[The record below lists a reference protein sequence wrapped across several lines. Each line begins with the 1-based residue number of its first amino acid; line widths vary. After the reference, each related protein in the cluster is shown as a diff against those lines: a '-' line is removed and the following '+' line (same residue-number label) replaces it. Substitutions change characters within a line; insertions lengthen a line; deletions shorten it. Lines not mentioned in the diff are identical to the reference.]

1 MKNRKTVRILLAA
14 LLCCLLFG
22 VFAVSAYAGEP
33 ETHVVS
39 FWLEDG
45 VPYGGQEQEI
55 DDGAYAVVPPT
66 PEKENAVFLRWT
78 LEDGERFSF
87 RTPITAD
94 LDLYAE
100 WLPLGEGTTLTQIY
114 TVEFQVDGATV
125 SRQSVEAGQN
135 AIAPTGFDTPTG
147 KTFVAWDGDYTNVQG
162 DLMVEAI
169 LTDTVYTVVILGPD
183 DTVLDTQEIVHGG
196 AADLS
201 NLPELPHYTIDGE
214 HPYDGVTEGIV
225 SDGEI
230 RVNYLPDVYTVTFY
244 SGGEQ
249 FGEAQDVAYGG
260 VATFPEI
267 PAKENYIFIGWYLD
281 PADSSMYD
289 FNLPIENDL
298 DLFAKYIPIENKK
311 YTVTFL
317 NYDGSRYGGVQ
328 LIEEGQTAFVPGTP
342 VRDGYVFLGWLDE
355 DGGEFDFAT
364 PIESDTTVTALFRV
378 RTFTVTVMDGD
389 EVISEQAVRYG
400 ENAEEPEIPEK
411 EGAIFAGFDGSFTD
425 IRQDTVIRVR
435 YITRTFSVMF
445 FDAQQRKIGG
455 TQYVAYGESATAP
468 AAPALA
474 GYAFSGWSED
484 FSDVREDLVIFPV
497 FTPISYTVCFYDDEQ
512 LIGVET
518 VSYGESATG
527 VDAERE
533 NYLFIGW
540 RTETG
545 ASYDLTTPV
554 TGDLDLFAAWQEK
567 PPVVHTVIFTV
578 DGATYQTQTVADG
591 AAAQNP
597 ANPAK
602 YGYTFT
608 GWDSDFS
615 NVTGDMTVA
624 AIFRIKTYT
633 VTFTANGAT
642 FDTVEVDHGE
652 MVEAPADAPEREG
665 YRFVGWNYDFETPIT
680 EDLTVKAVFAI
691 ETYTVR
697 FLVGEEVFATQSV
710 EYGDFATVPGTPQ
723 KTGATFV
730 GWYYEDGAP
739 FRFSH
744 SIVGDLNVIAQFETQ
759 TYAVTFIAE
768 GEVFW
773 VAEVEHGDTVD
784 VPHGEPDKQGW
795 IFIGW
800 DFDFNTKITRDFT
813 VEAKFEE
820 IVYTVTFKV
829 DGEIWSTATVSEG
842 ATVGAPAAPR
852 KDGYRFLGW
861 AWDFRDPVN
870 GNEEIEAEFERIT
883 YTVTFT
889 VNGAFWQAYVVG
901 WGETVEEPEEAYA
914 DGFVFLG
921 WDFDFETPIKAD
933 TVIEAELAPLSYT
946 VTFTVNGETFTTQT
960 VEYGEVASVPTQAPA
975 LEGYTFTGWNFDF
988 KTPIYDDTE
997 IEAEFEEIWLTVTFV
1012 SDGEVFDTVSVRYG
1026 EKVDRPAID
1035 PEKYGCRFI
1044 GWDFDF
1050 NTKIVRDVT
1059 VTARFED
1066 IFWLVTF
1073 TVDGEPYETY
1083 EVRHGT
1089 TIAPPE
1095 AEPAKLGYAFI
1106 GWDYDFAE
1114 PIEGKTVIEAIFEE
1128 DPDAFNNFTLIGRD
1142 NGDGTTTYQVVVG
1155 GVVRTAG
1162 FIGKLV
1168 FTDATAA
1175 RYEAIDPA
1183 EDTETLSVFV
1193 TMNEI
1198 RFAYS
1203 NAVNATEE
1211 FTVLSV
1217 TVKTDFGAPAL
1228 SLSVSELYYVDG
1240 SGEIVSGS
1248 YTVE

>member
-22 VFAVSAYAGEP
+22 AFAVTALAGEG
-33 ETHVVS
+33 ETHAVT
-39 FWLEDG
+39 FWLDDG
-45 VPYGGQEQEI
+45 VPYEGQEQEVS
-55 DDGAYAVVPPT
+55 DGSYAVVPPT
-66 PEKENAVFLRWT
+66 PEKENAVFRRWT
-78 LEDGERFSF
+78 LENGERFSF
-87 RTPITAD
+87 RTPITED
-94 LDLYAE
+94 LALYAE
-100 WLPLGEGTTLTQIY
+100 WIPLGEGTVLTQIY
-114 TVEFQVDGATV
+114 TVEFKVDDATV
-125 SRQSVEAGQN
+125 SRQSVEAGQD
-135 AIAPTGFDTPTG
+135 AIAPTGFNPPEG
-147 KTFVAWDGDYTNVQG
+147 KTFVEWDGDYTNVQG
-162 DLMVEAI
+162 DLTIEAV

-196 AADLS
+196 DADLS
-201 NLPELPHYTIDGE
+201 ALPAIPHYTIDGE
-214 HPYDGVTEGIV
+214 HPFDGVTEGIV

-230 RVNYLPDVYTVTFY
+230 RVNYLPDVYTVRFL
-244 SGGEQ
+244 SDGEP
-249 FGEAQDVAYGG
+249 FGDPEEVPYGG

-267 PAKENYIFIGWYLD
+267 PAKDNYIFIGWYLD

-289 FNLPIENDL
+289 FNLPIEDDV
-298 DLFAKYIPIENKK
+298 DLFAKYIPIQNKK

-317 NYDGSRYGGVQ
+317 NYDGTRYGGAQ
-328 LIEEGQTAFVPGTP
+328 LIEEGQTAFIPGTP
-342 VRDGYVFLGWLDE
+342 AREGYVFLGWLDE

-364 PIESDTTVTALFRV
+364 PIESDRTITALFKV
-378 RTFTVTVMDGD
+378 RTFTVTVLDGD

-435 YITRTFSVMF
+435 YITKTFSVMF
-445 FDAQQRKIGG
+445 FDAQQKKIGG
-455 TQYVAYGESATAP
+455 TQYVEYGGNATAP
-468 AAPALA
+468 TVPVPA
-474 GYAFSGWSED
+474 GYAFAGWSDD
-484 FSDVREDLVIFPV
+484 FTDVREDLVLFPV
-497 FTPISYTVCFYDDEQ
+497 FTPIEYTVRFFDGDE
-512 LIGVET
+512 LLGSET
-518 VSYGESATG
+518 VSYGESASG

-533 NYLFIGW
+533 DYLFVGW
-540 RTETG
+540 RTEG
-545 ASYDLTTPV
+545 GDPYDLTSPV
-554 TGDLDLFAAWQEK
+554 TGDLDLYAAWQEK
-567 PPVVHTVIFTV
+567 PPVVHTVVFTV
-578 DGATYQTQTVADG
+578 DGAVYQTQTVADG
-591 AAAQNP
+591 SAAQNP

-624 AIFRIKTYT
+624 ATFRIKTYT
-633 VTFTANGAT
+633 VTFSANGAVY
-642 FDTVEVDHGE
+642 DTVEVDHGE
-652 MVEAPADAPEREG
+652 TVEAPAGTPAREG
-665 YRFVGWNYDFETPIT
+665 YRFVRWNFDFETPIT
-680 EDLTVKAVFAI
+680 EDLTVKAVYTI

-697 FLVGEEVFATQSV
+697 FLVDGEVFATQSV

-730 GWYYEDGAP
+730 GWAYEDGAP

-744 SIVGDLNVIAQFETQ
+744 SITGDLDISAQFETQ
-759 TYAVTFIAE
+759 TFAVTFVAD

-773 VAEVEHGDTVD
+773 VAEVEYGETVG

-842 ATVGAPAAPR
+842 ATVQPPASPR
-852 KDGYRFLGW
+852 KDGWRFTGW
-861 AWDFRDPVN
+861 AWDFRDPVY
-870 GNEEIEAEFERIT
+870 GNEVIEAEFERIT

-889 VNGAFWQAYVVG
+889 VNGAFWQADVVG
-901 WGETVEEPEEAYA
+901 WGETVDEPEDAYA

-921 WDFDFETPIKAD
+921 WNFDFETPIKSD

-946 VTFTVNGETFTTQT
+946 VTFTVNGETFTTET
-960 VEYGEVASVPTQAPA
+960 VEYGETASVPPQAPA

-988 KTPIYDDTE
+988 KTPIYDDIE
-997 IEAEFEEIWLTVTFV
+997 IEAEFEEIWFTVTFV
-1012 SDGEVFDTVSVRYG
+1012 SDGETFDTVRVRYG
-1026 EKVDRPAID
+1026 AKVGRPAID
-1035 PEKYGCRFI
+1035 PEKYGCRFV
-1044 GWDFDF
+1044 GWNFDF
-1050 NTKIVRDVT
+1050 SARILGDVT
-1059 VTARFED
+1059 VTAQYED
-1066 IFWLVTF
+1066 IFWIVTF

-1089 TIAPPE
+1089 AVPIPE
-1095 AEPAKLGYAFI
+1095 TEPEKEGYLFI
-1106 GWDYDFAE
+1106 GWDYDFE
-1114 PIEGKTVIEAIFEE
+1114 TVIEGKTVIEAIFEE
-1128 DPDAFNNFTLIGRD
+1128 DPEAYNRFALVERD
-1142 NGDGTTTYQVVVG
+1142 NGDGTTTYEVRVT

-1183 EDTETLSVFV
+1183 EDTETLTVFV

-1203 NAVNATEE
+1203 DAVNATEE

-1217 TVKTDFGAPAL
+1217 TVKTDFGAPAIE
-1228 SLSVSELYYVDG
+1228 LSVSELYSVDG
-1240 SGEIVSGS
+1240 SGEIVTDY